1 METLKGR
8 GAYSGI
14 AEGIALVCPDSIQG
28 WAGVSDTT
36 GEIIEK
42 GHVAEGVNIHG
53 RILVLPC
60 SKGSNGWSCH
70 FNSAMQ
76 AGFFPAGW
84 VFSKMD
90 SRAGVATVVV
100 GVPAVAD
107 FEDGVEPCDIIRTG
121 DKLRINGD
129 TGVVEILERIEG

>member
-1 METLKGR
+1 METLKAR
-8 GAYSGI
+8 GAYTGI
-14 AEGIALVCPDSIQG
+14 AEGLALVCPDSIQG

-42 GHVAEGVNIHG
+42 GHVEEGVNIHG

-76 AGFFPAGW
+76 AGFKPAGW
-84 VFSKMD
+84 IFSKMD

-100 GVPAVAD
+100 GSPAVAD
-107 FEDGVEPCDIIRTG
+107 FEEGVEPCDIIKSG
-121 DKLRINGD
+121 DKIRINGD
-129 TGVVEILERIEG
+129 TGLVEILERA